1 MSVLLKYLKRYR
13 GLLAILLIITWIQA
27 WGNLSLPNYMSNIVN
42 IGIQREGLKDTLP
55 LALSVDTKDRLQS
68 YMTEGEVTFLE
79 TFYHFQPSDGG
90 LAKDTGINILAE
102 ENVWLLEAQTL
113 TSEDRSSLTTLL
125 DRSWWI
131 DSMVRSD
138 VSSDAAKIGDSAE
151 PILNRGEEGTVA
163 NGIAAEEEPPR
174 TDLSIQ
180 EYRAMV
186 SDIPTQ
192 TVTATAAQS
201 VLAEYEKL
209 GIDKSLMRSAYI
221 KEEGIKML
229 VMTVVVVICTLLMVW
244 LAARTSAGIGRD
256 MRRQLF
262 AKGIAMSEEEYEQF
276 STSSLITRTTNDIQ
290 QIQQSLVIILRVMLS
305 SPFLGLGAIIM
316 AFSINRKMS
325 LIVFLSVALVVGSL
339 FILFKIVS
347 PYFMKL
353 QRLVDR
359 VNLVLRE
366 TLTGLLVVRAFNAQ
380 DHEEKKFDNANQ
392 SLTDTYLFISKAMVT
407 IFPWLMLIL
416 NFAGLAIVWFGGH
429 QVAASELEVG
439 NIMAFIQYANLV
451 IFQFMMLSMVSI
463 MLPRSIVS
471 ARRVDEVV
479 TTPISITDPEPKN
492 LETTMPCIEESTVSG
507 RLEFDDVTFTFPDS
521 EMPALCD
528 INFVIEPGET
538 VAIIGGTGSG
548 KSTICKFIP
557 RFFDVSKGQITFN
570 NINVR
575 DYPLDVLRE
584 KIAYIPQQA
593 LLFSGTVR
601 DNLKLGK
608 NSEASDEVLLE
619 ALDIAMGRSIIEN
632 SPKGL
637 DMPISRGGT
646 NVSGGQRQR
655 LCIARALIGEPE
667 LVIFDDSFSALD
679 FATDAQLRRN
689 LRERM
694 GQTSF
699 LIVAQRIST
708 IRQVS
713 TILVLDE
720 GRIVG
725 MGSHDELI
733 RGCKVYQEIA
743 ESQLSPEE
751 WEGANE

>member
-451 IFQFMMLSMVSI
+451 IFPFMMLSSI
-463 MLPRSIVS
+463 
-471 ARRVDEVV
+471 
-479 TTPISITDPEPKN
+479 
-492 LETTMPCIEESTVSG
+492 
-507 RLEFDDVTFTFPDS
+507 
-521 EMPALCD
+521 
-528 INFVIEPGET
+528 
-538 VAIIGGTGSG
+538 
-548 KSTICKFIP
+548 
-557 RFFDVSKGQITFN
+557 
-570 NINVR
+570 
-575 DYPLDVLRE
+575 
-584 KIAYIPQQA
+584 
-593 LLFSGTVR
+593 
-601 DNLKLGK
+601 
-608 NSEASDEVLLE
+608 
-619 ALDIAMGRSIIEN
+619 
-632 SPKGL
+632 
-637 DMPISRGGT
+637 
-646 NVSGGQRQR
+646 
-655 LCIARALIGEPE
+655 
-667 LVIFDDSFSALD
+667 
-679 FATDAQLRRN
+679 
-689 LRERM
+689 
-694 GQTSF
+694 
-699 LIVAQRIST
+699 
-708 IRQVS
+708 
-713 TILVLDE
+713 
-720 GRIVG
+720 
-725 MGSHDELI
+725 
-733 RGCKVYQEIA
+733 
-743 ESQLSPEE
+743 
-751 WEGANE
+751 